1 MTDGKTDRTTIGKT
15 CNRYIKICG
24 LTKLDQAMAI
34 AKMGANAIGF
44 ICVAK
49 SPRYI
54 DKQAIAAITSGMMA
68 NQTDQMLPDFIGVF
82 VNASIAEICETVSYA
97 GLTAV
102 QLHGDESPEFC
113 TDLRSRLINQ
123 KINPNLPNIKI
134 IKALR
139 VKDDIGLNQ
148 AQLFTDHVDAILL
161 DAYDPHLHGG
171 TGKTINWQML
181 QSFQPKCPWWL
192 AGGLSPENVAEAI
205 AQVAADGLDVSS
217 GVERS
222 AGDKDLER
230 VAQFLAIAHQ

>member
-1 MTDGKTDRTTIGKT
+1 MTNQIINRTSISSNGNKSIK
-15 CNRYIKICG
+15 RYIKICG
-24 LTKLDQAMAI
+24 LTKLEQAVAI
-34 AKMGANAIGF
+34 AKMGADAIGF

-54 DKQAIAAITSGMMA
+54 DKQAIAAITSSMMA
-68 NQTDQMLPDFIGVF
+68 SQADQMLPDFIGVF
-82 VNASIAEICETVSYA
+82 VNARIAEICEIVIYA

-113 TDLRSRLINQ
+113 KDLRSQLINQ
-123 KINPNLPNIKI
+123 DLFNIKI

-139 VKDDIGLNQ
+139 VKDDAGLNQ
-148 AQLFTDHVDAILL
+148 AQLFTDHVDALLL

-205 AQVAADGLDVSS
+205 AQVTADGLDVSS

-230 VAQFLAIAHQ
+230 VAQFLAIAL